1 MIPAIFGCAGT
12 ALTSDERAFFAK
24 VKPAGFIIFARNV
37 EDPDQ
42 LAALIKDMKTT
53 VGRHKVPILIDQE
66 GGRVQRL
73 SKPYWREYPAMGVF
87 GKIAKEDPTRAAS
100 ALRLNCRLI
109 ADDLRRVG
117 INVNCLPVLDI
128 INGGADPV
136 IGDRAFS
143 DDPTVVSA
151 FGRIVIDAL
160 REGGVLPVVKH
171 LPGHGRATADSHLE
185 LPEVSAPIADMD
197 ETDFIPFKA
206 LADAPFGMT
215 AHVKYKDIDPN
226 QCATLS
232 KVVIGRIIRMK
243 MGFTGLLMSDDLSM
257 KALTGSFADRA
268 RLAFSAGCDLVLHCN
283 GDMDEMQAVASVCH
297 VASIKLE
304 KRLASLIS
312 EADKATRADRGDLI
326 QRYETLMDG
335 NWSRS

>member
-12 ALTSDERAFFAK
+12 VLTSDERTFFAR

-73 SKPYWREYPAMGVF
+73 SKPYWREYPAMGTF
-87 GKIAKEDPTRAAS
+87 GKMAEEDPTRAAS

-117 INVNCLPVLDI
+117 INVNCLPVLDVM
-128 INGGADPV
+128 NGKADPV

-143 DDPTVVSA
+143 SDPNVVSA

-160 REGGVLPVVKH
+160 QEGGVLPVVKH
-171 LPGHGRATADSHLE
+171 LPGHGRAKADSHLE
-185 LPEVSAPIADMD
+185 LPVVDASVADMD
-197 ETDFIPFKA
+197 VSDFMPFKA
-206 LADAPFGMT
+206 LSDAPFGMT
-215 AHVKYKDIDPN
+215 AHIKYSDIDPK

-257 KALTGSFADRA
+257 KALTGSFENRA
-268 RLAFSAGCDLVLHCN
+268 RLAFAAGCDLALHCN
-283 GDMDEMQAVASVCH
+283 GNMEEMQAVASACH
-297 VASIKLE
+297 VASTKLE

-312 EADKATRADRGDLI
+312 EVDKATPADRGDLI
-326 QRYETLMDG
+326 RRYETLMNG
-335 NWSRS
+335 N